1 MVKPNLPYMLL
12 KGILMDKRDKR
23 ILRKLGHPILN
34 IGINEDVVKDLRKDS
49 MDDYNDIIK
58 ELFLEYNTT
67 IYQPEEVINNWVER
81 YTLSL
86 CKIAIGRTIGRVTEN
101 NSGYTIDYETLLKE
115 GVEEQ
120 QTLRGEL
127 IDYGR

>member
-1 MVKPNLPYMLL
+1 MLL